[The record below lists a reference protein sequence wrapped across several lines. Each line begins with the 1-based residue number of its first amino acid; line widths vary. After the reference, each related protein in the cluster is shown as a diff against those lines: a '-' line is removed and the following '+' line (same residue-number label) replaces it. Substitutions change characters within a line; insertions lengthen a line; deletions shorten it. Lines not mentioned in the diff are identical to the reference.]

1 MRPEVPS
8 NPGAFEELSKARE
21 VCLFEK
27 ALGCLWS
34 QRGQGD
40 MGREALSTGPL
51 QSHTPLF
58 VPLSSFY
65 FMLFHCLI
73 FFF

>member
-27 ALGCLWS
+27 ALGCGA
-34 QRGQGD
+34 RG
-40 MGREALSTGPL
+40 GRGTWAGKLGAQALSSPTL
-51 QSHTPLF
+51 RSLF
-58 VPLSSFY
+58 RSL
-65 FMLFHCLI
+65 LFILC
-73 FFF
+73 FFTA